1 MSYSTCI
8 DLSLPLEIRLEA
20 TRKLSENDQDS
31 LLEHV
36 CSAYVI
42 HSTFIALQYLHYLI
56 LEPSLSLTRRIRV
69 AEMCDLGLSVLYLV
83 TRFGSETEKV
93 RCIEMFTNPY
103 LKLHAYN
110 VLYTCASL
118 DTQIQIMK
126 NIFTLPGVSKDNVLD
141 WFIFKMTD
149 DSVEYK
155 YQSNCADAVLNRSR
169 DLKQVQLARQVLQI
183 DTFDDNPGAVY
194 QHRENV
200 HLFLPNLKVLDQILE
215 YHEKSKIEEII
226 SFIQSLGYTEDL
238 FCARILNDTTRFGR
252 NTGTTLED
260 LFLNVWPQLSEDL
273 KTILIEDIYTSEVPE
288 EAWMCTTG
296 YYNRILNVYQAMLTD
311 QHLFE
316 SQQEFTSRLTQRINH
331 YLVQSDEK
339 DEIILELP
347 HSSEERRIRYLTFK
361 VHALPLVLKEL
372 RTEFSNLSDEGFD
385 ECFVNALRQYENTL

>member
-8 DLSLPLEIRLEA
+8 DLSLPLETRLEA
-20 TRKLSENDQDS
+20 TRKLSEDEQDS

-126 NIFTLPGVSKDNVLD
+126 NIFALPGVSKDNVLD

-149 DSVEYK
+149 NSVEYK
-155 YQSNCADAVLNRSR
+155 YQSNCADAVLNRSH
-169 DLKQVQLARQVLQI
+169 DLTQVQLARQVLQI
-183 DTFDDNPGAVY
+183 DTFDDSPKAVY

-200 HLFLPNLKVLDQILE
+200 HLFLPNLPLYSLDFQ
-215 YHEKSKIEEII
+215 
-226 SFIQSLGYTEDL
+226 
-238 FCARILNDTTRFGR
+238 
-252 NTGTTLED
+252 
-260 LFLNVWPQLSEDL
+260 
-273 KTILIEDIYTSEVPE
+273 
-288 EAWMCTTG
+288 
-296 YYNRILNVYQAMLTD
+296 
-311 QHLFE
+311 
-316 SQQEFTSRLTQRINH
+316 
-331 YLVQSDEK
+331 
-339 DEIILELP
+339 
-347 HSSEERRIRYLTFK
+347 
-361 VHALPLVLKEL
+361 PL
-372 RTEFSNLSDEGFD
+372 
-385 ECFVNALRQYENTL
+385 QYP